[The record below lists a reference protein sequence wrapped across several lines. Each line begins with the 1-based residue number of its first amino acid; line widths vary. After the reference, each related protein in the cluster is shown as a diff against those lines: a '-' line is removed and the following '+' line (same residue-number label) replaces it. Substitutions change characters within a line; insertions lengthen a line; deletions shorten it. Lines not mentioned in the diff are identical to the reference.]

1 MSERRVMR
9 IVSLLLTMVIVMNGM
24 LFAGGSSEVKQA
36 EKEESIVLRVVDWSD
51 SSAKMREEF
60 NRKFE
65 ENHPGVTVEYTCLTV
80 DQFKNTIVTMIKS
93 GNGPDLF
100 PIPAPLT
107 LSVAV
112 SEDWYQPL
120 DPFVTEEF
128 KASINPAAFVPGV
141 TLFDGSLYVLP
152 ENAPTIHSVIY
163 YNKAVLKEAGVTK
176 LPETY
181 SEFLEVCKQVTES
194 SKGAS
199 YGLIEGGTQLNRL
212 SILARTLASEAG
224 GKIAQEGK
232 ILTVDGRASY
242 DSDGMVKALSF
253 LQSLVDEGVLHPDTV
268 SINAPTARELFAQ
281 NQAAFLMQGMW
292 CIPAW
297 ASTYPELEVG
307 VIGAPHPDGQ
317 TEVYGTQGESY
328 APWMGIYKDSKHPEI
343 AAKYLMALYSEEY
356 GYQTA
361 QVRSGNSISIIPSI
375 NENNM
380 VNPSMLEYYTVS
392 NEVTRQ
398 IPLATVFDEK
408 AYDFYKEVKDVNPS
422 LGVIVQGVLAS
433 SIKDGEIKKR
443 LETLSENST
452 IEWKRAAEASGFDYA
467 HLEFPNW
474 DLTKDYTA
482 KDYEALK
489 K

>member
-1 MSERRVMR
+1 MKKNKVMWT
-9 IVSLLLTMVIVMNGM
+9 VSLLLTMLIVMNGL
-24 LFAGGSSEVKQA
+24 LFAGGSSEAKTDP
-36 EKEESIVLRVVDWSD
+36 KEQSIVLRVVDWSD
-51 SSAKMREEF
+51 SSSKMREEF
-60 NRKFE
+60 NKKFE
-65 ENHPGVTVEYTCLTV
+65 ANNPGVTIEYSCLTV
-80 DQFKNTIVTMIKS
+80 DQFKNTIVTMVKS
-93 GNGPDLF
+93 GDGPDLF
-100 PIPAPLT
+100 PIPSPLT

-112 SEDWYQPL
+112 AEGWYQPL
-120 DPFVTEEF
+120 DPFITEEF
-128 KASINPAAFVPGV
+128 KATINPAAFVPGV
-141 TLFDGSLYVLP
+141 TLLDGSLYVLP
-152 ENAPTIHSVIY
+152 ENAPNIHSLIY

-181 SEFLEVCKQVTES
+181 SEFLEACKQVVES
-194 SKGAS
+194 SNGAS

-212 SILARTLASEAG
+212 SVLARTLASEAG
-224 GKIAQEGK
+224 GKIAQDGK
-232 ILTVDGRASY
+232 IVTVDGRASF
-242 DSDGMVKALSF
+242 DSEGMIKALSF
-253 LQSLVDEGVLHPDTV
+253 LQSLVDSGVVHPDTV

-297 ASTYPELEVG
+297 AETYPELEVG
-307 VIGAPHPDGQ
+307 VIGAPRPDGQ
-317 TEVYGTQGESY
+317 KEIYGTQAEVY
-328 APWMGIYKDSKHPEI
+328 APWMGIYKDSKHPEL

-375 NENNM
+375 NEKNM
-380 VNPSMLEYYTVS
+380 INPSMLEYYIVS
-392 NEVTRQ
+392 NKVTRQ

-422 LGVIVQGVLAS
+422 LGVIVQGVLAG
-433 SIKDGEIKKR
+433 SIRDGEIKKR
-443 LETLSENST
+443 LVTLSDDST
-452 IEWKRAAEASGFDYA
+452 KEWKRAAAASGFEYA

-482 KDYEALK
+482 DDYEALK